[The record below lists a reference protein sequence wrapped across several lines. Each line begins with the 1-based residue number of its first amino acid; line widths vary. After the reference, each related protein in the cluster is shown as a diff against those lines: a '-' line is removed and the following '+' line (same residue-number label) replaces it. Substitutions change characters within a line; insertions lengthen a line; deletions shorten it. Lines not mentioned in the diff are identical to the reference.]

1 MYGIPILIHC
11 YGVAYMIIALED
23 GPKYDY
29 SRGNYDLVRL
39 KLTKIGHKNG
49 ALQLNQSFTKIFRQE
64 KDKDESKHQE

>member
-11 YGVAYMIIALED
+11 YGVAYMIVGLDD

-39 KLTKIGHKNG
+39 KLTRIGHENG
-49 ALQLNQSFTKIFRQE
+49 ALAPNEEFTT
-64 KDKDESKHQE
+64 SA